1 MKRIP
6 SSLKRAS
13 GQAMTEFA
21 IILPILLLLVLGI
34 AQLGLA
40 YNNWVTL
47 TDAVRAGARKAA
59 VSRTDSNRDADI
71 VNAVKA
77 AATDLSSSQLT
88 VDTPSSTWSPG
99 DTVKVCAHYPYS
111 VSLLPGSQWAVV
123 KSGTLD
129 SCTTERV
136 E

>member
-1 MKRIP
+1 M
-6 SSLKRAS
+6 A
-13 GQAMTEFA
+13 EFA
-21 IILPILLLLVLGI
+21 MIVPALLLLILAI
-34 AQLGLA
+34 MQCGLV

-59 VSRTDSNRDADI
+59 VSRTDSNRNADVI
-71 VNAVKA
+71 AAVKA
-77 AATDLSSSQLT
+77 AATDLSATKVT
-88 VDTPSSTWSPG
+88 VDTPVSTWNPG

-111 VSLLPGSQWAVV
+111 ISVLPGTKWSVV
-123 KSGTLD
+123 KSGNLD

>member
-1 MKRIP
+1 M
-6 SSLKRAS
+6 A
-13 GQAMTEFA
+13 EFA
-21 IILPILLLLVLGI
+21 IILPVFLVLLLGIVQFGLV
-34 AQLGLA
+34 

-59 VSRTDSNRDADI
+59 VSRTDSNRNTDVI
-71 VNAVKA
+71 NAVKTA
-77 AATDLSSSQLT
+77 AADLSASKLT
-88 VDTPSSTWSPG
+88 VDTPVSTWSPG

-111 VSLLPGSQWAVV
+111 ISLLPGTSWGIS
-123 KSGTLD
+123 KSGSLD

>member
-1 MKRIP
+1 MKSNKTPER
-6 SSLKRAS
+6 SER
-13 GQAMTEFA
+13 GQAMAEFA
-21 IILPILLLLVLGI
+21 IILPILLVLLLGI
-34 AQLGLA
+34 VQFGLV

-59 VSRTDSNRDADI
+59 VSRTDSNRNADVI
-71 VNAVKA
+71 TAVKS
-77 AATDLSSSQLT
+77 AATDLSASKLT
-88 VDTPSSTWSPG
+88 VDTPVSTWSPG

-111 VSLLPGSQWAVV
+111 ISLLPGTTWGVS
-123 KSGTLD
+123 KSGSLD

>member
-1 MKRIP
+1 
-6 SSLKRAS
+6 
-13 GQAMTEFA
+13 MTEFA
-21 IILPILLLLVLGI
+21 LIVPLLLLLVLGI
-34 AQLGLA
+34 AQIGLV

-59 VSRTDSNRDADI
+59 VSRTDSNRNTDVI
-71 VNAVKA
+71 NAVKA
-77 AATDLSSSQLT
+77 AASDLNGSKLV
-88 VDTPSSTWSPG
+88 VDTPTSTWSPG

-111 VSLLPGSQWAVV
+111 VKLILVTA
-123 KSGTLD
+123 KSGNLD

>member
-1 MKRIP
+1 MV
-6 SSLKRAS
+6 
-13 GQAMTEFA
+13 EFA
-21 IILPILLLLVLGI
+21 VVLPLLLVLLLGI
-34 AQLGLA
+34 AQLGLV

-59 VSRTDSNRDADI
+59 VSRTDSNRDADVI
-71 VNAVKA
+71 AAVKN
-77 AATDLSSSQLT
+77 AATDLSSSKLT
-88 VDTPSSTWSPG
+88 VDTPTSTWNPG

-111 VSLLPGSQWAVV
+111 ISLLLVV
-123 KSGTLD
+123 AKSGSLD